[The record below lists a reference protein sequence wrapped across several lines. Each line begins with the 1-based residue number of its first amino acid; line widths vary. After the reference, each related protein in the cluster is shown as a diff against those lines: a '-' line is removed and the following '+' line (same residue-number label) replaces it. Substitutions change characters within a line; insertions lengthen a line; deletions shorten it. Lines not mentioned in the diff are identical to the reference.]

1 MTMVLVILASIG
13 CAVGGQLSLK
23 GAMNRTGRIS
33 RSGGRLDWRSG
44 APGILTGLGFYGIS
58 TVLWLYALSRV
69 ELSYAFPFLSLSYVV
84 IMLAAHFGLSES
96 LPRHRLLGSAFIVLG
111 VILVGLSRS

>member
-1 MTMVLVILASIG
+1 MSMVLVILASIG

-23 GAMNRTGRIS
+23 RGMNRTGRVS
-33 RSGGRLDWRSG
+33 RSNRALDWRAG
-44 APGILTGLGFYGIS
+44 AGGILAGLSFYGFS
-58 TVLWLYALSRV
+58 TLLWLYALSRV
-69 ELSYAFPFLSLSYVV
+69 ELSYAFPFLSLSYVA
-84 IMLAAHFGLSES
+84 IILGARFGLSET